1 MHNYYNIIPSVLL
14 DILIIFFLEGVVF
27 YKFIFPMEKKLASD
41 QLSEFQDK
49 LTQKINA
56 TIQEYKKDNIDI
68 QGELLNIQS
77 GLLKTNAYGALDDNI
92 RAILKQDIEI
102 IVNNEKN
109 YIEESSKYFL
119 IIFLL
124 TCAGFLVVLFIYYY
138 ICKYV
143 FHSVIN
149 WFAILSSLVFIII
162 GIIGFEIYYFLYIL
176 LKKKINDEK
185 IIKYFI
191 EEILGKQ

>member
-92 RAILKQDIEI
+92 RAILKQDI
-102 IVNNEKN
+102 
-109 YIEESSKYFL
+109 
-119 IIFLL
+119 
-124 TCAGFLVVLFIYYY
+124 
-138 ICKYV
+138 
-143 FHSVIN
+143 
-149 WFAILSSLVFIII
+149 
-162 GIIGFEIYYFLYIL
+162 
-176 LKKKINDEK
+176 
-185 IIKYFI
+185 
-191 EEILGKQ
+191 